1 MECPSHVGLQNKRRD
16 FLQIPCMR
24 RNTWLIK
31 LILPLAEVNV
41 TQRLEQVGDLGDD
54 IFQSLLY

>member
-1 MECPSHVGLQNKRRD
+1 MWDYKIKGGGGGD

-41 TQRLEQVGDLGDD
+41 TQRLERVGDLGDD